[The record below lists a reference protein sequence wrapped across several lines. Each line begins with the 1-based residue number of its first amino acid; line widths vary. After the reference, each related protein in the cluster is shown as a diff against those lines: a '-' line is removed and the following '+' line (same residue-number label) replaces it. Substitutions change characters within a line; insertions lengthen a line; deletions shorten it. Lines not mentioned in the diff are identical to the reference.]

1 MGEQLTARLG
11 PLVEEFP
18 IVEALHGVGLY
29 QGIELSAPS
38 AAAHALCERLL
49 ELGVIVQPTGPEM
62 NVLKLK
68 PPLCITHEDVEL
80 LRRRPA
86 PGSGRGLVVTPPA
99 LVLRSARLI
108 DGTGAP
114 AVEGATVVAEHGR
127 IVSAGGDGEP
137 VPDGGVDVDLG
148 GRTLMPGLVDAHI
161 HVTAFDMPRTRKGQ
175 DVIAPEVRH
184 HLITAGLRRIL
195 RMGIT
200 TVRDV
205 GAFGDHLLQAR
216 QAVRLGAIPGPR
228 ILACGRI
235 VSATSAGGRHFAGM
249 YREAD
254 GPDEMRKATREQFRR
269 GADFIKIMTTGAR
282 SCELE
287 NSSPL
292 QMTRAEMAAVVE
304 EAHRMGYRVAAHCEG
319 LDGTR
324 MAIEEGVDTIEHGLE
339 LHRAPELLDELARS
353 DRVLVPTLSC
363 FFHISENSQSR
374 WAPALVELAHRQ
386 LEEAHRTVE
395 AARRAGVRLAMG
407 FDSEPNGRSALE
419 LVRLCRAG
427 LHADGGHRGRH
438 RGQRHGMRPRRPRWL
453 PRPWDGGR
461 PGGGRR

>member
-1 MGEQLTARLG
+1 MANGIRLTGAQ
-11 PLVEEFP
+11 V
-18 IVEALHGVGLY
+18 
-29 QGIELSAPS
+29 
-38 AAAHALCERLL
+38 
-49 ELGVIVQPTGPEM
+49 
-62 NVLKLK
+62 
-68 PPLCITHEDVEL
+68 
-80 LRRRPA
+80 
-86 PGSGRGLVVTPPA
+86 
-99 LVLRSARLI
+99 I

-114 AVEGATVVAEHGR
+114 PLEHATVVIEEGR
-127 IVSAGGDGEP
+127 ITAMDTSGEDRPVDSAHI
-137 VPDGGVDVDLG
+137 DLAG
-148 GRTLMPGLVDAHI
+148 KTLMPGLVDAHV
-161 HVTAFDMPRTRKGQ
+161 HVTAFDMPQPQKGQ
-175 DVIAPEVRH
+175 EPVAPEVRH
-184 HLITAGLRRIL
+184 HFIAAGLRRML

-205 GAFGDHLLQAR
+205 GAFGDDLLHAR
-216 QAVRLGAIPGPR
+216 RAVRLGAIPGPR

-235 VSATSAGGRHFAGM
+235 VSATSPGGRHFRGM

-292 QMTRAEMAAVVE
+292 QMTRPEMAAVVE

-353 DRVLVPTLSC
+353 GRVLVPTLSC
-363 FFHISENSQSR
+363 FFDVSENLDGR
-374 WAPALVELAHRQ
+374 WPPGLVELARKQ
-386 LEEAHRTVE
+386 LEAAHRTID

-407 FDSEPNGRSALE
+407 FDSQPNGESALE
-419 LVRLCRAG
+419 LVRMCRAG
-427 LHADGGHRGRH
+427 LTPMEGIVAGTVGAATACGIAGHVGTVEPGQAADLIVIDGDPLGDPAQLLDEDRI
-438 RGQRHGMRPRRPRWL
+438 WL
-453 PRPWDGGR
+453 VVQGGR
-461 PGGGRR
+461 PVAGAAFEAKPEGLPAADPRPPRDPVPALAGRPLSLPG